1 MLALLSAIYGAVVAR
16 RSARYDDGRSP
27 AVRCTVPVIS
37 VGNLSVGG
45 TGKSPVVQMVV
56 RLLQH
61 HGYRPAIVMRGY
73 RRRSKGLVVVHDGA
87 SIVATVAAA
96 GDEAFMHA
104 RTLDVPVV
112 VCEHKVDA
120 AVHAAGMLP
129 CDVIVVDD
137 GFQHRALHRDVDIV
151 LVDERTIHQPQL
163 LPQGRLREPL
173 TSLRRASI
181 VLLMSPSLT
190 RHDVAPYVDGNVLV
204 THVVIEPTP
213 LLSME
218 GSAPRSIADAIPRG
232 ERVVMVSGIANP
244 ERFRATVAQ
253 LGIDVATILEYGD
266 HHDYTKRDVMSVITA
281 ARTAETATVITT
293 EKDAVK
299 LDAYRSSFDAEGI
312 RLLSIGVTARSLD
325 PLDVVIMD
333 GIAS

>member
-1 MLALLSAIYGAVVAR
+1 MLALLSAIYGAIVAHR
-16 RSARYDDGRSP
+16 NARYDDGRSP

-45 TGKSPVVQMVV
+45 TGKSPVVQMIV
-56 RLLQH
+56 RLLQR
-61 HGYRPAIVMRGY
+61 HGYRPAVVMRGY

-112 VCEHKVDA
+112 VCEYKVDA

-137 GFQHRALHRDVDIV
+137 GFQHRALYRDVDVV
-151 LVDERTIHQPQL
+151 LIDERTIHQPQL

-181 VLLMSPSLT
+181 VLLMSPTLM
-190 RHDVAPYVDGNVLV
+190 RHDVASYVSDDVLV
-204 THVVIEPTP
+204 THVVIEPTTS
-213 LLSME
+213 LSTE
-218 GSAPRSIADAIPRG
+218 GSTSGSIADMIPRG

-266 HHDYTKRDVMSVITA
+266 HHDYTKRDAMSVITA
-281 ARTAETATVITT
+281 AQAAGTTTVITT

-299 LDAYRSSFDAEGI
+299 LDAYRTSFDTEGI
-312 RLLSIGVTARSLD
+312 HFLSIGITARSLD
-325 PLDVVIMD
+325 PLDDAIMER
-333 GIAS
+333 IVP

>member
-16 RSARYDDGRSP
+16 RNARYDDGRSP

-45 TGKSPVVQMVV
+45 TGKSPVVQMVI
-56 RLLQH
+56 RLLQR

-73 RRRSKGLVVVHDGA
+73 RRRSKGLVVVHDGT

-112 VCEHKVDA
+112 VCEYKIDA

-137 GFQHRALHRDVDIV
+137 GFQHRALYRDVDIV

-190 RHDVAPYVDGNVLV
+190 RHDVAPYIDDDALV
-204 THVVIEPTP
+204 THVVIEPTT
-213 LLSME
+213 SSSTD
-218 GSAPRSIADAIPRG
+218 GSTSRPIADVIPRG
-232 ERVVMVSGIANP
+232 ERVIMVSGIANP

-281 ARTAETATVITT
+281 ARAVDTTTVITT

-299 LDAYRSSFDAEGI
+299 LDAYRLSFDTEDI
-312 RLLSIGVTARSLD
+312 RLLSIGIMARSID
-325 PLDVVIMD
+325 PLDDAIMKR
-333 GIAS
+333 ITP